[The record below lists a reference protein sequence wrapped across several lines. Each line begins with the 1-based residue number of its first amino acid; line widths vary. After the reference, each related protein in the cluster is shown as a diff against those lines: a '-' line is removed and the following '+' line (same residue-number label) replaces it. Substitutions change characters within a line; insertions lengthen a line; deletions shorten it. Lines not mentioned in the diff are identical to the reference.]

1 MKAIW
6 SGSIGFGL
14 VNIPVKIYSA
24 IQDSRL
30 ELDMLE
36 RKTHSRIHF
45 KRVSEKTGKEIPWE
59 EITKGFLYKDNYVIL
74 EPEDFDAASPK
85 KTKIIEIES
94 FVDQHEIDDIYFE
107 TPYILAP
114 AKGGEKAYILLLKA
128 LEKSKKVGLSRF
140 VMRSQEHLSVI
151 RPKDNYLLLQ
161 QLRFEEELRSPT
173 DINIPTAIKLSTTEI
188 NMAMQL
194 IKQHTTKFDI
204 SKFEDEY
211 KKELMKIIKKKSTG
225 KKITPAKLEVVYTRK
240 DDLFDQLKASLK
252 KPAAAKKKAV

>member
-14 VNIPVKIYSA
+14 VNIPVKLFSA

-30 ELDMLE
+30 ELDMLDS
-36 RKTHSRIHF
+36 KTMSRIHY
-45 KRVSEKTGKEIPWE
+45 KRVSEKSGKEIPWE
-59 EITKGFLYKDNYVIL
+59 QITKGFLYNDNYVIL
-74 EPEDFDAASPK
+74 DPEDFEAASPK

-94 FVDQHEIDDIYFE
+94 FVDENEIDDIYFE
-107 TPYILAP
+107 TPYFLAP
-114 AKGGEKAYILLLKA
+114 AKGGEKAYTLLLKA
-128 LEKSKKVGLSRF
+128 LEKSKKAGLSRF

-161 QLRFEEELRSPT
+161 QLRFDEELRAPK
-173 DINIPTAIKLSTTEI
+173 DLNLPKGIKLSTNEI

-194 IKQHTTKFDI
+194 IKQHTAKFDI
-204 SKFEDEY
+204 SKYEDEY
-211 KKELMKIIKKKSTG
+211 KKELMKIIRKKSTG
-225 KKITPAKLEVVYTRK
+225 KKIPAQKKLEVVYTRK

-252 KPAAAKKKAV
+252 KPATKKKTG